1 MNPLPA
7 HPSELESNTP
17 QLQKP
22 DNALLADI
30 EFPSRTAIQP
40 DWIRDRYPEY
50 AVDHG
55 MEHELTSVRMAE
67 HNGHQIK
74 ITTTYQIEIDGR
86 PTHLH
91 AMVDNDGK
99 LFCHTTPYVEYQS
112 AVDLVKAL
120 MDRFPESF
128 MPEDNRVDELHEPT
142 EGEAAGHGSHEHP
155 AEPAVSDPA
164 SPGDQHGHEQHNHE
178 QPSHEHSTHD
188 HGTHDH
194 GAHHH

>member
-1 MNPLPA
+1 MSSKVSAPNPVNPA
-7 HPSELESNTP
+7 PETPESETNSI

-22 DNALLADI
+22 DNALLANI
-30 EFPSRTAIQP
+30 EFPSTTAIQP

-50 AVDHG
+50 AIDHG
-55 MEHELTSVRMAE
+55 MDHELTSVRLAE

-86 PTHLH
+86 SVHLH

-128 MPEDNRVDELHEPT
+128 TPEDDRMDELHEPV
-142 EGEAAGHGSHEHP
+142 EHEHDSSENSPQPVDSP
-155 AEPAVSDPA
+155 A
-164 SPGDQHGHEQHNHE
+164 DQADHAA
-178 QPSHEHSTHD
+178 HD
-188 HGTHDH
+188 HSSHDH
-194 GAHHH
+194 GAHHHH

>member
-1 MNPLPA
+1 MSSSISTKDTLNPIPFD
-7 HPSELESNTP
+7 PSESESNSP

-30 EFPSRTAIQP
+30 EFPSTMAIQP

-50 AVDHG
+50 AIDHG
-55 MEHELTSVRMAE
+55 MDHELTSVRLAE

-86 PTHLH
+86 SVHLH

-128 MPEDNRVDELHEPT
+128 TPEDGRRDELHEPT
-142 EGEAAGHGSHEHP
+142 E
-155 AEPAVSDPA
+155 
-164 SPGDQHGHEQHNHE
+164 HGHEHDSSANSAPEPVDNSSDHAD
-178 QPSHEHSTHD
+178 HAAHD
-188 HGTHDH
+188 HSSHDH
-194 GAHHH
+194 GAHHHH